1 MNSEVIIKRIN
12 EGIMDTKVDITY
24 KEFVNILAEL
34 NNKDEKI
41 KELKEYLILKEG
53 ISLLKD
59 EKLLKIKNILPAN
72 VRFKK
77 DSFQISDLKE
87 NTWYVS
93 KYIDNE
99 FKYKVIRLK
108 DDEIKTKGCFR
119 ESENIKGLFDDKNK
133 KYFIVTRSNKF

>member
-53 ISLLKD
+53 ISVLKD
-59 EKLLKIKNILPAN
+59 EKLLKIKNILLAN

>member
-59 EKLLKIKNILPAN
+59 QKLLKIKNILPAN

-87 NTWYVS
+87 NT
-93 KYIDNE
+93 
-99 FKYKVIRLK
+99 
-108 DDEIKTKGCFR
+108 
-119 ESENIKGLFDDKNK
+119 
-133 KYFIVTRSNKF
+133 